1 MIALRIVLLVVLVVL
16 SGCQALSPQLAE
28 NVARVVAHYCAEPP
42 EARQVLREAVDTM
55 TAPNEIRVTCAADEP
70 APAPAEGAGG

>member
-1 MIALRIVLLVVLVVL
+1 MKSLLLIALLVPLA
-16 SGCQALSPQLAE
+16 GCQALSPKFAE

-42 EARQVLREAVDTM
+42 EARQVLREAVATM

-70 APAPAEGAGG
+70 APAPDEGAGG